1 MSAFGRSLNGP
12 RTRSHERAGQ
22 IAVVIMMNGDRTVA
36 AVESLSS
43 IVAHLALGPGLFPGV
58 DETRRSRL
66 PGFGS
71 INKEAIAAE

>member
-22 IAVVIMMNGDRTVA
+22 MVVIMMNGDRTVA

-43 IVAHLALGPGLFPGV
+43 IVAHLAFGPGLFPGIQ
-58 DETRRSRL
+58 ETPRSRL
-66 PGFGS
+66 PSFGS
-71 INKEAIAAE
+71 IMKKSVAAE